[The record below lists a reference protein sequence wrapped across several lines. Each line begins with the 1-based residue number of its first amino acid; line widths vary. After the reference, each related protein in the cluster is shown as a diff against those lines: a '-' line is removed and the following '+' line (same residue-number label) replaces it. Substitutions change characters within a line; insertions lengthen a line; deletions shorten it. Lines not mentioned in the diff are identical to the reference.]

1 MHITQ
6 QDYSNL
12 TFSFLVKSDERSM
25 LGILLRFSTPSQETK
40 SLVMAPNEYM
50 HRFGDMFLPCLRR
63 TTSDWTVHETNL
75 LMDGHTLT
83 EISALCYGPDDLA
96 EETNTQGYSALL
108 GHISIKSQ
116 QKTKPF
122 PPASSW
128 VIEAHNIEIVPGDS
142 GSRTLSC
149 KLEWRL
155 KHPEEDSVFTRY
167 NVYAEKLI
175 SYRTRKV
182 MEEPRSEKVFLGTA
196 HIDAY
201 YVSDM
206 VVGPDV
212 KKVRFVIQTWYED
225 GSWQELDTSPSVLV
239 EAERLSSKLCCC
251 GLI

>member
-1 MHITQ
+1 M
-6 QDYSNL
+6 
-12 TFSFLVKSDERSM
+12 KSDKSSL

-75 LMDGHTLT
+75 IMDGHTLT

-96 EETNTQGYSALL
+96 EETNTQGYFALL
-108 GHISIKSQ
+108 GHISIKDLK
-116 QKTKPF
+116 KTKLF

-128 VIEAHNIEIVPGDS
+128 VVEAHNVEVVPGDS

-182 MEEPRSEKVFLGTA
+182 MEEPRNEKVFLGTA
-196 HIDAY
+196 HVDAY
-201 YVSDM
+201 YVSGM
-206 VVGPDV
+206 VVGSDV
-212 KKVRFVIQTWYED
+212 KKVRFVIQTCGED
-225 GSWQELDTSPSVLV
+225 GSWQELDGFPSILV
-239 EAERLSSKLCCC
+239 EAEQLSSKICCC